1 MEIEKKWIVNGW
13 PQADL
18 PLLKREYM
26 RQGYLTVEP
35 TVRIRQETRMEGGQG
50 TVLRPLLQEG
60 DAEPSPVPTSPCTTE
75 YILCFKSKG
84 TLVRQEIEFPISETH
99 FEQLEEMIGLPL
111 IPKERRTYALPGGL
125 ELEVNHVDE
134 GQPTEYWYAE
144 VEFSSVEE
152 AAEFSAEAA
161 GLADYLNNDVTEV
174 PGQTMGSYW
183 LRTRC
188 Q

>member
-1 MEIEKKWIVNGW
+1 MNPMEIEKKWIVNGW
-13 PQADL
+13 PMADL

-26 RQGYLTVEP
+26 RQGYLSVEP
-35 TVRIRQETRMEGGQG
+35 TVRIRQETRMEESG
-50 TVLRPLLQEG
+50 
-60 DAEPSPVPTSPCTTE
+60 TTE

-84 TLVRQEIEFPISETH
+84 TLARQEIEFPISGTH

-152 AAEFSAEAA
+152 AEKFSAEAA
-161 GLADYLNNDVTEV
+161 GLADYLDNDVTEV